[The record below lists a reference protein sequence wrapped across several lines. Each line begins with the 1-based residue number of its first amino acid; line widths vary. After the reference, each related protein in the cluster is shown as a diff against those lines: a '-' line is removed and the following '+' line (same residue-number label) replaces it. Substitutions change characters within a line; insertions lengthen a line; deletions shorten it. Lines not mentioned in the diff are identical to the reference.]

1 MKNIKSLITIVLLGG
16 ALTSCNDF
24 LNLEPLN
31 DIVLENFWTDKSD
44 VESVLL
50 GAYSAL
56 QSEDCIM
63 RMSIWGEMRSDNIV
77 EGNNAPDAIRQIC
90 SENLLITNQYC
101 KYNSFY
107 DVINRANTVLHF
119 APIVAE
125 KDPNY
130 VLDEQLAHQ
139 SEAIALRCLSYWYLI
154 RSFRDVPYVTE
165 PSIDDEGGYMK
176 FYVPQSPF
184 ETVLDSIISDLEYAK
199 KGAMNKY
206 ATDEESRTRITK
218 PAICAMLADM
228 YLWRGRADDWQKCI
242 DVCEGNK
249 CSFESLFELPFDYNV
264 QNNFVNN
271 YYQSQDNEQQKS
283 VGTIKAYEPIGNAPS
298 TTHDVFNQS
307 NDVRYYTSIKQRS
320 TSFAISKYGYSSVS
334 LTINGGKVE
343 PSSATS
349 YGSFRSKRSSDQANW
364 IIYRYS
370 EVLLFEAEAYIM
382 MAKGMKPAG
391 ADSLATVGEQNA
403 LKDKAFKLIDA
414 VNARSV
420 VLDNDQVSNTNDL
433 AKVTNYKVN
442 ETAVSKVEEILFQE
456 RRRELL
462 FEGKRWYDLVRMA
475 RRAGNQKELITF
487 IKKKH
492 TAANS
497 SKVDIQLKN
506 PYAMYFP
513 MYRDEVRN
521 SKGVLKQNP
530 AYKDDEKTEQ
540 AH

>member
-1 MKNIKSLITIVLLGG
+1 M
-16 ALTSCNDF
+16 
-24 LNLEPLN
+24 
-31 DIVLENFWTDKSD
+31 
-44 VESVLL
+44 
-50 GAYSAL
+50 
-56 QSEDCIM
+56 
-63 RMSIWGEMRSDNIV
+63 
-77 EGNNAPDAIRQIC
+77 
-90 SENLLITNQYC
+90 
-101 KYNSFY
+101 
-107 DVINRANTVLHF
+107 
-119 APIVAE
+119 
-125 KDPNY
+125 
-130 VLDEQLAHQ
+130 
-139 SEAIALRCLSYWYLI
+139 
-154 RSFRDVPYVTE
+154 
-165 PSIDDEGGYMK
+165 
-176 FYVPQSPF
+176 
-184 ETVLDSIISDLEYAK
+184 
-199 KGAMNKY
+199 
-206 ATDEESRTRITK
+206 
-218 PAICAMLADM
+218 
-228 YLWRGRADDWQKCI
+228 
-242 DVCEGNK
+242 
-249 CSFESLFELPFDYNV
+249 
-264 QNNFVNN
+264 
-271 YYQSQDNEQQKS
+271 
-283 VGTIKAYEPIGNAPS
+283 
-298 TTHDVFNQS
+298 
-307 NDVRYYTSIKQRS
+307 
-320 TSFAISKYGYSSVS
+320 
-334 LTINGGKVE
+334 
-343 PSSATS
+343 
-349 YGSFRSKRSSDQANW
+349 
-364 IIYRYS
+364 
-370 EVLLFEAEAYIM
+370 LLFEAEAYIM